1 MRCSLAPLLG
11 CTYRYINHA
20 IVSAFV
26 ERWQPETNTFHLTFG
41 EIGITLYDVATI
53 LKIPITGRSVSV
65 PHHLTS
71 GEASDL
77 LYRLLGI
84 SVDVAAQQIREN
96 RGPYVKLDWLKKL
109 FMHLPNSVSNEEI
122 EHITRAYLLF
132 LLGCTI
138 FVDKSGTLVPVAY
151 LILLDDLN
159 MIDNYAWG
167 AGCLAYL
174 YRQLGI
180 ASRRDVRSIAGYL
193 TLLEVIILIS

>member
-71 GEASDL
+71 GESSDL

-84 SVDVAAQQIREN
+84 SVDVAAQQIR
-96 RGPYVKLDWLKKL
+96 
-109 FMHLPNSVSNEEI
+109 
-122 EHITRAYLLF
+122 
-132 LLGCTI
+132 
-138 FVDKSGTLVPVAY
+138 
-151 LILLDDLN
+151 
-159 MIDNYAWG
+159 
-167 AGCLAYL
+167 
-174 YRQLGI
+174 
-180 ASRRDVRSIAGYL
+180 
-193 TLLEVIILIS
+193 